1 MNLNLNDP
9 DSIIAWWQVLPDQH
23 DSYLEHVHQVRPQFR
38 PAIKEAQRRIATDP
52 ALSDL
57 LARAIQQ
64 RRQGE
69 AFRAEMESD
78 VPAHELRWRELAAA

>member
-1 MNLNLNDP
+1 MELNLNDP
-9 DSIIAWWQVLPDQH
+9 DSIVAWWRVLPDQH
-23 DSYLEHVHQVRPQFR
+23 SGYLDHVLLARPQFR

-52 ALSDL
+52 ALGDL

-69 AFRAEMESD
+69 AFRAEVEGN
-78 VPAHELRWRELAAA
+78 VPAHELRRRELAAA